1 MKENKIYINGK
12 PISSEKDTDQIKNKN
27 SLTEKPMEEHAPELI
42 QIDENVWGT
51 DLEFEKKLEEQFL
64 ADRRLFVRVRYFAEV
79 LCNKIYR
86 SGNDEPEVLP
96 YPFSLS
102 IIDISSG
109 GIGAIS
115 DEEIEIDSVLPVK
128 LVLEKIEYIVRYR
141 VVYCIPHEGKY
152 RIGLKLNEKNNIF
165 KRHLKIYI
173 AKLSLQLKQ

>member
-12 PISSEKDTDQIKNKN
+12 PSSEKDTEEIKNKN
-27 SLTEKPMEEHAPELI
+27 SLIEKPIGEHAPELI
-42 QIDENVWGT
+42 QIDENIWGT

-79 LCNKIYR
+79 LCNRIYR
-86 SGNDEPEVLP
+86 TENDEPEVLP

-115 DEEIEIDSVLPVK
+115 DEDIEIDSVLPVK
-128 LVLEKIEYIVRYR
+128 LVLEKIEYVVRYR

-165 KRHLKIYI
+165 KRHLKIYV

>member
-1 MKENKIYINGK
+1 MKENRIYINGK
-12 PISSEKDTDQIKNKN
+12 PISGEKDTDQTKNKE
-27 SLTEKPMEEHAPELI
+27 SLLDKSTQDYAPELI
-42 QIDENVWGT
+42 QIDENIWGN
-51 DLEFEKKLEEQFL
+51 DIEFEKKLEEQFL

-86 SGNDEPEVLP
+86 SGNNEPEILSC
-96 YPFSLS
+96 PFALS

-109 GIGAIS
+109 GIGAIG
-115 DEEIEIDSVLPVK
+115 DEEIEIDSVLPIK
-128 LVLEKIEYIVRYR
+128 LVLEKIEYVVRYR

-173 AKLSLQLKQ
+173 AKLSLQIKQ